1 MLHIPGFFNIWQS
14 VKHVAGMQV
23 PGGFVE
29 CGCCLG
35 GSSIFLVLAR
45 DAFALEDRRIDVF
58 DTFAGFPRDS
68 IYSLARPS
76 KRGLS
81 LASYYD
87 TVRENFERTCGTA
100 NVVLHQGDVAD
111 TLVGFD
117 RATALVRLDTDF
129 YSSTRIELRQLYPTL
144 SAHGVLIVD
153 DYGVIEGARE
163 ATDEYFA
170 ALNPRPR
177 LFRVDRGTHSGV
189 KPTN

>member
-1 MLHIPGFFNIWQS
+1 RRLSGHRRKPQTAARELGELDDEGFWAAYEVAKPCSMLHIPGFFNIWQS

-35 GSSIFLVLAR
+35 GSSIFLVLTR

-87 TVRENFERTCGTA
+87 TVRENFE
-100 NVVLHQGDVAD
+100 
-111 TLVGFD
+111 
-117 RATALVRLDTDF
+117 
-129 YSSTRIELRQLYPTL
+129 
-144 SAHGVLIVD
+144 
-153 DYGVIEGARE
+153 
-163 ATDEYFA
+163 
-170 ALNPRPR
+170 
-177 LFRVDRGTHSGV
+177 
-189 KPTN
+189 